1 MDRELV
7 ERAQTGDHD
16 AFAALARASF
26 RRAYDV
32 ARLILRDEDRAQD
45 AVQEAYVQAWKHIR
59 ALRDPAAWD
68 AWMHRLVVH
77 ACYRAARQA
86 TRRNVIELHVVADRE
101 PAGERDVAVSI
112 ADRDQMTRALGRLPI
127 DQRAVIVLHFY
138 LDLPLPETA
147 DILDIPV
154 GTAKSRLHRGLE
166 SLRIAMGP
174 DLQRATAARERPA

>member
-32 ARLILRDEDRAQD
+32 ARLILRDDDRAQD

-86 TRRNVIELHVVADRE
+86 TRRNVVELHVVPGRD
-101 PAGERDVAVSI
+101 PAVERDVAVSI
-112 ADRDQMTRALGRLPI
+112 ADRDQMLRALGRLQI

-138 LDLPLPETA
+138 LDLPLPEA
-147 DILDIPV
+147 AEILDIPV

-166 SLRIAMGP
+166 ALRIAM
-174 DLQRATAARERPA
+174 AADRPRSASVAERPA